1 MNLVE
6 DLKLSLFEKT
16 ADVGIDFAELYL
28 DNVLDIVSN
37 NEILKEIPVVKTLY
51 TIGKVGAAI
60 HEKNLLRKTLIF
72 ITSFNSKT
80 ITPKKLDKYKK
91 KINEKPHYVQEEL
104 GRVLLILN
112 KILDDSKAQ
121 ILANLYRN
129 YVEEKINW
137 DEFCEMTDI
146 TERIFLTDMAALL
159 KGYENYGLNIGDVES
174 YHIDR
179 LISLG
184 LFENF
189 LRLSGE
195 VFLSTKDT
203 AWESG
208 SSNAVT
214 ESKNNSKDVMI
225 TKLGKLYC
233 ECGLVN

>member
-28 DNVLDIVSN
+28 DNVLDIVSG

-129 YVEEKINW
+129 YVEEKLLG
-137 DEFCEMTDI
+137 T
-146 TERIFLTDMAALL
+146 IF
-159 KGYENYGLNIGDVES
+159 VS
-174 YHIDR
+174 
-179 LISLG
+179 
-184 LFENF
+184 
-189 LRLSGE
+189 
-195 VFLSTKDT
+195 
-203 AWESG
+203 
-208 SSNAVT
+208 
-214 ESKNNSKDVMI
+214 
-225 TKLGKLYC
+225 
-233 ECGLVN
+233 